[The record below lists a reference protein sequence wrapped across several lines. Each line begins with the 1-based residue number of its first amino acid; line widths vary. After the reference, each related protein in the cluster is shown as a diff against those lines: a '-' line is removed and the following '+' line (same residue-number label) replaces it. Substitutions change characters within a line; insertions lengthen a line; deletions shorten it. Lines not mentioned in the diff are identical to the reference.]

1 MNKGFPTLNRN
12 SSTHRSK
19 SIEQYSPEPAP
30 SNSKKLIDID
40 TILANKTRDIKK
52 LEEINRQLVIGQQK
66 RDEIIASALEENRKL
81 KENIRWYQ
89 RLLAQ
94 TKKQMKTHESSP
106 SIKTKPSA
114 SNERTPRKLERRLEK
129 VNTFNVLYKHLDK
142 TPQEEQEFARLN
154 RLIDI
159 MTDNY
164 DGFIE
169 RFDNLDS
176 NGQRDFIDVIKMQKE
191 EYENITNLAIR
202 LKRLV
207 HTLHKVSTSLVLTQV
222 IERLVDEICET
233 LNCDRASVYLV
244 DELNN
249 ELWTKV
255 AKCSE
260 DTIRIPLDKGIVG
273 YVAITGNTLNI
284 EDAYKDSR
292 FNKAVDI
299 QTNYRTRTILSIPIR
314 DSTGKLIGVA
324 QAINKQSGIFT
335 PDDQALFEL
344 LSNHAGVLLKNSLQ
358 NETSLLM
365 HHKIEY
371 ALEACM
377 KLASAA
383 SIRDLALT
391 SQQSAKQILSSE
403 KAYLFI
409 HNDNKIIRY
418 TEQGEESFDDNIG
431 LVGKCI
437 SERKKLNIP
446 DAYNDP
452 SFNFIVDI
460 QTSMPV
466 LCIPLNSLNG
476 EVMAVLEVVNSKG
489 VHGRSSTNKAKLN
502 QVDIGILQRFEEILR
517 ISISHKLGL
526 N

>member
-12 SSTHRSK
+12 SSITRSK
-19 SIEQYSPEPAP
+19 SIEPYSPDPAS
-30 SNSKKLIDID
+30 SNSRKQVDID

-52 LEEINRQLVIGQQK
+52 LEEINKQLVIGQQK

-94 TKKQMKTHESSP
+94 TKKQMKAHESSP
-106 SIKTKPSA
+106 SIKTKPLV
-114 SNERTPRKLERRLEK
+114 SNERSPRKLERKIEK
-129 VNTFNVLYKHLDK
+129 VNTFDVMSKHLDK

-154 RLIDI
+154 RLIDN
-159 MTDNY
+159 MTENY

-176 NGQRDFIDVIKMQKE
+176 NGRRDFIDAIKVQKE
-191 EYENITNLAIR
+191 EFQNITNLALR
-202 LKRLV
+202 LRRLV
-207 HTLHKVSTSLVLTQV
+207 HTLHKVSTSLVLTHA
-222 IERLVDEICET
+222 IERLVNETCET

-255 AKCSE
+255 PRGSE
-260 DTIRIPLDKGIVG
+260 GTIRIPLDKGIMG
-273 YVAITGNTLNI
+273 YVAITGNALNI

-299 QTNYRTRTILSIPIR
+299 QTNYRTKTILAIPIR
-314 DSTGKLIGVA
+314 DISGNLIGVA
-324 QAINKQSGIFT
+324 QAVNKQGGIFT
-335 PDDQALFEL
+335 PDDQVLFEL
-344 LSNHAGVLLKNSLQ
+344 LSNHAGVLLKNNLQ

-365 HHKIEY
+365 YHKMEY
-371 ALEACM
+371 ALEAFT

-383 SIRDLALT
+383 SVRDLVLV
-391 SQQSAKQILSSE
+391 SQQSARQILSAE
-403 KAYLFI
+403 KAYLFL
-409 HNDNKIIRY
+409 HKENKIIRY
-418 TEQGEESFDDNIG
+418 TEQGEEIFEDNIG

-466 LCIPLNSLNG
+466 LCLPLKINSG
-476 EVMAVLEVVNSKG
+476 EVIAVLEVVNAKG
-489 VHGRSSTNKAKLN
+489 IQGRSSTNKAKLN
-502 QVDIGILQRFEEILR
+502 QVDHGILQRFREILR
-517 ISISHKLGL
+517 ISITHKLGL